1 MLLEFEVSTVS
12 IVSPA
17 LPERRKNTRPSGTL
31 MANSPVP
38 REAVVGTEPV
48 AKLLKC
54 MIFAGICYKYSVVGE
69 LLLLYGIFFK
79 NVYIVIKMCHIYEF
93 YSPNLDLS
101 SL

>member
-1 MLLEFEVSTVS
+1 M
-12 IVSPA
+12 
-17 LPERRKNTRPSGTL
+17 
-31 MANSPVP
+31 P

-79 NVYIVIKMCHIYEF
+79 NVVYRYKMCHIYEF
-93 YSPNLDLS
+93 YSPNRVLVTL
-101 SL
+101 